1 MLETLQKIE
10 SEVRLDRDQS
20 VRVSYL
26 LARLYED
33 HFRARWE
40 AEVAAAGARLK
51 EEAQSEDPEVRR
63 DAEAS
68 LGLRKMGDRAKV
80 NSDYALLEWLMAG
93 GKRNK
98 RGDAADLEHQLN
110 PSRIFAQLE
119 RRGLVE
125 RCWGGVRLTEAG
137 RNWK

>member
-1 MLETLQKIE
+1 MTMGRGLGRNQRLMLETLQKIE
-10 SEVRLDRDQS
+10 SEVRLVRDQS

-26 LARLYED
+26 LARLYAD

-40 AEVAAAGARLK
+40 AEGAAAGARLK

-98 RGDAADLEHQLN
+98 RGDAAD
-110 PSRIFAQLE
+110 
-119 RRGLVE
+119 
-125 RCWGGVRLTEAG
+125 
-137 RNWK
+137 